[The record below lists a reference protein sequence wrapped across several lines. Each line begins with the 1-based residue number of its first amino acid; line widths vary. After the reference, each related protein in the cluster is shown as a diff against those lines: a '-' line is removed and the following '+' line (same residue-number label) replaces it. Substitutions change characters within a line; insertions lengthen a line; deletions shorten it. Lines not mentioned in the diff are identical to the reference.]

1 MPENLHFYT
10 DGTSL
15 KSIDLPQYPDSA
27 WNWIT
32 GAPEDTKD
40 EELYARV
47 AAVYRVANLSAEAI
61 ANVPF
66 AVYKGET
73 EYDTSDDWQNKVGF
87 LPNIRELLRLWRLSL
102 FMTNSAYGFMEG
114 NRAVKNLRYVVPST
128 ITPQIDKWEGLT
140 GFKRRIG
147 TETTEYSLKD
157 NRIFWMWRL
166 DHTTELLPSK
176 NSEFK
181 ALMAAA
187 GVLYYA
193 DYYVQNFF
201 QRGGIRPALLQV
213 AGVPTREEREKIE
226 TVWDKIIH
234 GWSKYLGKVISANE
248 MDVKVIGDGIDNVA
262 NGQIHSEKL
271 ADVAMAAGMPLSIIL
286 ANSANYATAQTEYLV
301 WFRDSVVPWANFMQ
315 DELNDKLFKPLG
327 LHFEFRPEMS
337 DKGQE
342 EERQRAGAYRA
353 YVASGMK
360 PSIAAQVVGIDLPPD
375 IEYADLDDVFVPPVP
390 QPVNETEIQ
399 IEEEEMPKPEEE
411 KSVTLL
417 TIDQLRELEHWQDL
431 AFRKLK
437 QGKSLAFPWVSK
449 TLPEEVAS
457 TIRDRLPGCKTTA
470 EIERAFDLNMPDT
483 PDRQLRELADALNK
497 AVEAVEVKYSPNQPR
512 VPAGNSDGGQW
523 TDGGSGGSKLISET
537 LQKDYELALAL
548 SNYWYRNIPLTP
560 EMARRFDKISQK
572 ENETTGEWAERII
585 TERNI
590 LSTIENSGDILS
602 LSDKAKLEEIAKLNN
617 GMFYPYRVIIA
628 DKIEIDAFGENMQEW
643 GYDNQYQLRP
653 SNLIAVGGWE
663 PPTDSKPYWTITL
676 VDNPGTSLSESFW
689 HEFSHTLPD
698 FIVEKYAGNRGDML
712 SGDWHDLFARIMS
725 GK

>member
-1 MPENLHFYT
+1 MPENLHYFT
-10 DGTSL
+10 DGKTL
-15 KSIDLPQYPDSA
+15 KGIDLPQYPDSA

-226 TVWDKIIH
+226 TVW
-234 GWSKYLGKVISANE
+234 
-248 MDVKVIGDGIDNVA
+248 
-262 NGQIHSEKL
+262 
-271 ADVAMAAGMPLSIIL
+271 
-286 ANSANYATAQTEYLV
+286 
-301 WFRDSVVPWANFMQ
+301 
-315 DELNDKLFKPLG
+315 
-327 LHFEFRPEMS
+327 
-337 DKGQE
+337 
-342 EERQRAGAYRA
+342 
-353 YVASGMK
+353 
-360 PSIAAQVVGIDLPPD
+360 
-375 IEYADLDDVFVPPVP
+375 
-390 QPVNETEIQ
+390 
-399 IEEEEMPKPEEE
+399 
-411 KSVTLL
+411 
-417 TIDQLRELEHWQDL
+417 
-431 AFRKLK
+431 
-437 QGKSLAFPWVSK
+437 
-449 TLPEEVAS
+449 
-457 TIRDRLPGCKTTA
+457 
-470 EIERAFDLNMPDT
+470 
-483 PDRQLRELADALNK
+483 
-497 AVEAVEVKYSPNQPR
+497 
-512 VPAGNSDGGQW
+512 
-523 TDGGSGGSKLISET
+523 
-537 LQKDYELALAL
+537 
-548 SNYWYRNIPLTP
+548 
-560 EMARRFDKISQK
+560 
-572 ENETTGEWAERII
+572 
-585 TERNI
+585 
-590 LSTIENSGDILS
+590 
-602 LSDKAKLEEIAKLNN
+602 
-617 GMFYPYRVIIA
+617 
-628 DKIEIDAFGENMQEW
+628 
-643 GYDNQYQLRP
+643 
-653 SNLIAVGGWE
+653 
-663 PPTDSKPYWTITL
+663 
-676 VDNPGTSLSESFW
+676 
-689 HEFSHTLPD
+689 
-698 FIVEKYAGNRGDML
+698 
-712 SGDWHDLFARIMS
+712 
-725 GK
+725 

>member
-1 MPENLHFYT
+1 MEGRVPETKHFYT
-10 DGTSL
+10 DGKTL
-15 KSIDLPQYPDSA
+15 KGIDLPQYPDSA

-32 GAPEDTKD
+32 GSPEDTKD
-40 EELYARV
+40 EELYSRV
-47 AAVYRVANLSAEAI
+47 AAVYRVANLSADAI

-66 AVYKGET
+66 AVYKGKT
-73 EYDTSDDWQNKVGF
+73 EFDTSDDWQNKIGF
-87 LPNIRELLRLWRLSL
+87 LKNPRELLRLWRLSL

-114 NRAVKNLRYVVPST
+114 NRAVRNMRYVKANS
-128 ITPQIDKWEGLT
+128 ITPVTDKWEGLT
-140 GFKRRIG
+140 GFKRQLG
-147 TETTEYSLKD
+147 TETIEYNLND

-176 NSEFK
+176 NSEFR

-286 ANSANYATAQTEYLV
+286 ANSANYATAQTEYIV
-301 WFRDSVVPWANFMQ
+301 WFRDSVIPWVNFME
-315 DELNDKLFKPLG
+315 DSLNEKLFKPLG
-327 LHFEFRPEMS
+327 YRFEFRPEMS

-375 IEYADLDDVFVPPVP
+375 IEYEDLDDVFVQPKPE
-390 QPVNETEIQ
+390 PVNETEIP
-399 IEEEEMPKPEEE
+399 IEKEELPEPVDE

-437 QGKSLAFPWVSK
+437 QGKSLSFPWVSK

-457 TIRDRLPGCKTTA
+457 VIRDRLPACKTLA
-470 EIERAFDLNMPDT
+470 EIERAFEL
-483 PDRQLRELADALNK
+483 DRKDEDALKLLAEALNR
-497 AVEAVEVKYSPNQPR
+497 AVEIIEVE
-512 VPAGNSDGGQW
+512 A
-523 TDGGSGGSKLISET
+523 
-537 LQKDYELALAL
+537 
-548 SNYWYRNIPLTP
+548 
-560 EMARRFDKISQK
+560 
-572 ENETTGEWAERII
+572 
-585 TERNI
+585 
-590 LSTIENSGDILS
+590 
-602 LSDKAKLEEIAKLNN
+602 
-617 GMFYPYRVIIA
+617 
-628 DKIEIDAFGENMQEW
+628 
-643 GYDNQYQLRP
+643 
-653 SNLIAVGGWE
+653 
-663 PPTDSKPYWTITL
+663 
-676 VDNPGTSLSESFW
+676 
-689 HEFSHTLPD
+689 
-698 FIVEKYAGNRGDML
+698 
-712 SGDWHDLFARIMS
+712 
-725 GK
+725 

>member
-1 MPENLHFYT
+1 VEGRVPENLHYFT
-10 DGTSL
+10 DGKTL
-15 KSIDLPQYPDSA
+15 KGIDLPQYPDSA

-47 AAVYRVANLSAEAI
+47 AAVHRVANLSAEAI

-73 EYDTSDDWQNKVGF
+73 EYDTSNDWQNKVGF

-301 WFRDSVVPWANFMQ
+301 WFRDSVVPWANYMQ

-375 IEYADLDDVFVPPVP
+375 IEYEELDDVFVPPQS
-390 QPVNETEIQ
+390 QPVNETEIP
-399 IEEEEMPKPEEE
+399 IEDAEETEAEVE

-417 TIDQLRELEHWQDL
+417 TIEQLRELEHWQDL

-449 TLPEEVAS
+449 TIPEEVAS
-457 TIRDRLPGCKTTA
+457 VIRDRLPACKSQA
-470 EIERAFDLNMPDT
+470 EIERAF
-483 PDRQLRELADALNK
+483 QLDSRDEDALKLLAEALNR
-497 AVEAVEVKYSPNQPR
+497 AVESVE
-512 VPAGNSDGGQW
+512 A
-523 TDGGSGGSKLISET
+523 
-537 LQKDYELALAL
+537 
-548 SNYWYRNIPLTP
+548 
-560 EMARRFDKISQK
+560 
-572 ENETTGEWAERII
+572 
-585 TERNI
+585 
-590 LSTIENSGDILS
+590 
-602 LSDKAKLEEIAKLNN
+602 
-617 GMFYPYRVIIA
+617 
-628 DKIEIDAFGENMQEW
+628 
-643 GYDNQYQLRP
+643 
-653 SNLIAVGGWE
+653 
-663 PPTDSKPYWTITL
+663 
-676 VDNPGTSLSESFW
+676 
-689 HEFSHTLPD
+689 
-698 FIVEKYAGNRGDML
+698 
-712 SGDWHDLFARIMS
+712 
-725 GK
+725 

>member
-1 MPENLHFYT
+1 MEGRVPENLHYFT
-10 DGTSL
+10 DGKTL
-15 KSIDLPQYPDSA
+15 KGIDLPQYPDSA

-40 EELYARV
+40 EELYSRV

-66 AVYKGET
+66 AVLKGET

-114 NRAVKNLRYVVPST
+114 NRVSKNLRYVVPST

-176 NSEFK
+176 NSEFR

-226 TVWDKIIH
+226 SVWDKIIH

-248 MDVKVIGDGIDNVA
+248 MDVKVIGDGIDALSNS
-262 NGQIHSEKL
+262 QIHNEKL

-286 ANSANYATAQTEYLV
+286 ANSANYATAQTEYIV
-301 WFRDSVVPWANFMQ
+301 WFRDSVIPWANFMQ
-315 DELNDKLFKPLG
+315 DEINDKLFNPLG
-327 LHFEFRPEMS
+327 LRFEFRPEMS

-342 EERQRAGAYRA
+342 EEAKRAGAYRA

-360 PSIAAQVVGIDLPPD
+360 PSIAAQVVGIDLPAD
-375 IEYADLDDVFVPPVP
+375 IEYEDLDDVFVPPAP
-390 QPVNETEIQ
+390 QPVNETEIP
-399 IEEEEMPKPEEE
+399 IEKAEEPEAEIE

-457 TIRDRLPGCKTTA
+457 VIRDRLPGCKTTA

-483 PDRQLRELADALNK
+483 PDHQLRELADALNK
-497 AVEAVEVKYSPNQPR
+497 AVEAVEVKYSDSQPR
-512 VPAGNSDGGQW
+512 VPAGHSDGGQW
-523 TDGGSGGSKLISET
+523 TDGSGDNDKRNKSIYDAEKYIYLDQFERAFVIDKDGNIVVDKNGDQSSVTFTDDEFAKMKNCVLTHNHPSGSTLSKEDGIMAIEADLASVRAVTTGQVYCLDRPIKGWPGVDSFKITYNYFYEQTIKEFRNQIET
-537 LQKDYELALAL
+537 GV
-548 SNYWYRNIPLTP
+548 LTV
-560 EMARRFDKISQK
+560 EQA
-572 ENETTGEWAERII
+572 NETI
-585 TERNI
+585 
-590 LSTIENSGDILS
+590 GDLIW
-602 LSDKAKLEEIAKLNN
+602 N
-617 GMFYPYRVIIA
+617 RVA
-628 DKIEIDAFGENMQEW
+628 
-643 GYDNQYQLRP
+643 GYYKFTYK
-653 SNLIAVGGWE
+653 SEKHGW
-663 PPTDSKPYWTITL
+663 
-676 VDNPGTSLSESFW
+676 
-689 HEFSHTLPD
+689 
-698 FIVEKYAGNRGDML
+698 
-712 SGDWHDLFARIMS
+712 
-725 GK
+725 